1 VILYEFEASIRYG
14 LPLFI
19 LTCCVQLVGGWLVWV
34 FQICV
39 VDGLFVFSW
48 FNAAFV
54 IFDDNFFI

>member
-19 LTCCVQLVGGWLVWV
+19 LTCCVQLVWV

-48 FNAAFV
+48 FNATFG